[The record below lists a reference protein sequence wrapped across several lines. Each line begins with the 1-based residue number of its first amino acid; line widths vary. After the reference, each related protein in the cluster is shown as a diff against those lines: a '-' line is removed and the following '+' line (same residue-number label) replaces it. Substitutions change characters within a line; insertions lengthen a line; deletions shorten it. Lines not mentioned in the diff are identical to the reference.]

1 VPQRNPLSAWRDV
14 SPPAARQECRL
25 LNIAGTATGDVPP
38 VGSQFNFYYFGNS
51 GFALF
56 ASAIPSPS
64 GDVKKSFKLVTPL
77 SGKFPA

>member
-1 VPQRNPLSAWRDV
+1 V
-14 SPPAARQECRL
+14 SKQYDILGNHSVAIL
-25 LNIAGTATGDVPP
+25 VTNDTTG
-38 VGSQFNFYYFGNS
+38 

-64 GDVKKSFKLVTPL
+64 GDVKKSFKLVAPL